1 MSSYPGVPVQT
12 LRNAYASV
20 NVNTS
25 AWVELD
31 ASIDKDV
38 TTMEI
43 FDSSGETLKLSIGPA
58 SGSEVDTIHIMPGGN
73 GLISLMMNQGQRLAI
88 RAVSANATVG
98 ELIIN
103 MYS

>member
-1 MSSYPGVPVQT
+1 MASYPGIPVQT
-12 LRNAYASV
+12 LRNDYSST

-31 ASIDKDV
+31 ASIDKNV
-38 TTMEI
+38 TSIEI
-43 FDSSGETLKLSIGPA
+43 FDSSGETLKLSVGPA
-58 SGSEVDTIHIMPGGN
+58 SGAEVDTMHIVPGGN
-73 GLISLMMNQGQRLAI
+73 GLIGFVMNPGQRLAI
-88 RAVSANATVG
+88 RAVSGNATTG